1 MKKICPLCGT
11 KNEEDIR
18 FCKECNIPLYDFKKE
33 EVKKIWAEARARAE
47 KKRRRE
53 EDKKIWAEARA
64 RAEKERRRE
73 EDKKIWAE
81 ARARAEK
88 EKEEIK
94 EKRKIE
100 EQKLVKVLR
109 AKYEK
114 VFNDNIS
121 ANESIDVKL
130 QINNAEAIV
139 VTDRR
144 VMIIKGGIFSGA
156 GLFGIKYSSFNFNQI
171 TSVNFRLGVLEGHIQ
186 LTVPGNTDIKGKT
199 MKQAENAVT
208 FPIKYYKERMKY
220 IADLIRE
227 RAYTSQNPPHILKN
241 TLGTGLVDQINE
253 LAKLKQQGIIS
264 EEEFQIVKRKL
275 LS

>member
-33 EVKKIWAEARARAE
+33 EEKKISAEDRARAE

-53 EDKKIWAEARA
+53 EDKKIRAEARA
-64 RAEKERRRE
+64 RAEKELE
-73 EDKKIWAE
+73 
-81 ARARAEK
+81 
-88 EKEEIK
+88 EEIK

-156 GLFGIKYSSFNFNQI
+156 GLFGIKYNSFNFNQI
-171 TSVNFRLGVLEGHIQ
+171 TSVNFRLGIFKGHIQ
-186 LTVPGNTDIKGKT
+186 LTVPGNTDIEGKT

-208 FPIKYYKERMKY
+208 FPIKDYKEKMKY

-227 RAYTSQNPPHILKN
+227 RAYSSQNLPHILKN
-241 TLGTGLVDQINE
+241 TLGTGLVGQINE

-264 EEEFQIVKRKL
+264 EEEFQIAKRKL